1 MGEVEGQVCSEEEE
15 RRPSCN
21 ECRCQEEVVEL
32 DESSLGCEEEAR
44 LALFLS
50 ANHKFYADGRL
61 NTRTF
66 AVNAYT
72 GSPC

>member
-1 MGEVEGQVCSEEEE
+1 MGEVEGDVCPGEGEGPSRDE
-15 RRPSCN
+15 RGGS
-21 ECRCQEEVVEL
+21 EEVVGV

-44 LALFLS
+44 LAPFPF

-66 AVNAYT
+66 AVNTYT